1 MNQQHQDERIRIRAA
16 TERLLAGQ
24 PVGSDGALTIVALAA
39 EAAFTAWP

>member
-24 PVGSDGALTIVALAA
+24 PVASDGASPSSRWPPRP
-39 EAAFTAWP
+39 AFTAWP